1 MSLRFRDTKD
11 DAPIITRDLVRQ
23 VFASRPT
30 SCVVLVDIE
39 KSNLFNGQ
47 VPMKTC
53 LNQGSTPA
61 ARGQNGRNS
70 LVAATFEK
78 ANTYVFAAPIIRDR
92 ELVGS
97 NPLARPITH
106 IPSTKY
112 GRER

>member
-1 MSLRFRDTKD
+1 VSLRFRDTKD

-47 VPMKTC
+47 APMKTC
-53 LNQGSTPA
+53 LNQGVHASRVWPKWS
-61 ARGQNGRNS
+61 NS

-97 NPLARPITH
+97 NPLAPTNNPHSI
-106 IPSTKY
+106 Y
-112 GRER
+112 